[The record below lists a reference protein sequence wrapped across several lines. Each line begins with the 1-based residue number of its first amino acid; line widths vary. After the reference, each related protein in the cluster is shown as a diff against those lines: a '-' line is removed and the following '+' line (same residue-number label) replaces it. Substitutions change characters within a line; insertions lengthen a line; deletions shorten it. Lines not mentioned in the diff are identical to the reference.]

1 MTEHDENPSP
11 PQDFGKIL
19 DEFEKQ
25 SGAEARGE
33 GPKTGDKV
41 SGKVMSITDQAVF
54 VDLGGKSEGQIAS
67 AELKDREGNL
77 TVKIGDLV
85 EATVA
90 GTDSASGALVLRR
103 RAGGGSRVE
112 IAEELR
118 QAHQLGLPVEGTVSG
133 FNKGGIEVKVAGLR
147 GFCPLSQIDRHRV
160 EDPAAYVGQKL
171 SFKVTQ
177 LEEGSA
183 RRRPNIVLSRRA
195 LLEDEDRS
203 RQQEARARLTPG
215 VVVRGKVRSL
225 TGYGAFVD
233 LGGVD
238 GMLHVSEIAHARLA
252 HPSEVLKVGDEIEV
266 KVLKIEPGKDEKHG
280 DRISLSRRAL
290 LDDPWRDATQRF
302 AEGWEGKGRV
312 VRVESYGAFVEL
324 SPGVDG
330 LVHISQLAQLQGGR
344 RLQHAREAVELGQ
357 DLEIRVLSVD
367 EGKRRISLGLPGG
380 AFVPAAAP
388 PPVAD
393 ERPVRGPHDDRGRP
407 GREGGREGRGA
418 GRGGRP
424 GRERG
429 ERGRER
435 GERHERG
442 DRHERDE
449 PEPERAPE
457 PQGSFG
463 SLGDFFNRSRN
474 R

>member
-1 MTEHDENPSP
+1 SPPSAAAWRRATSSASRSRSTSCGAVWNPARFEAPPARTAVIAFPARSAVMTEHDENPSP

-77 TVKIGDLV
+77 TVKIGDVV

-112 IAEELR
+112 IGEELR
-118 QAHQLGLPVEGTVSG
+118 QAFQLGLPVEGTVSG

-171 SFKVTQ
+171 SFKVMQ

-225 TGYGAFVD
+225 TGYGAFID

-266 KVLKIEPGKDEKHG
+266 KVLKIEPGKDDKHG

-290 LDDPWRDATQRF
+290 LDDPWRDATQGF
-302 AEGWEGKGRV
+302 GEGW
-312 VRVESYGAFVEL
+312 
-324 SPGVDG
+324 
-330 LVHISQLAQLQGGR
+330 
-344 RLQHAREAVELGQ
+344 
-357 DLEIRVLSVD
+357 
-367 EGKRRISLGLPGG
+367 
-380 AFVPAAAP
+380 
-388 PPVAD
+388 
-393 ERPVRGPHDDRGRP
+393 
-407 GREGGREGRGA
+407 
-418 GRGGRP
+418 
-424 GRERG
+424 
-429 ERGRER
+429 
-435 GERHERG
+435 
-442 DRHERDE
+442 
-449 PEPERAPE
+449 
-457 PQGSFG
+457 
-463 SLGDFFNRSRN
+463 
-474 R
+474 